1 MKSINQMKSQRLKSI
16 DIFRGSCMT
25 WMILTHL
32 IDWWTNAEFHW
43 LHPLAIMIFDPIG
56 ASGFLFISGIS
67 ISLSYKKRLNKV
79 KVSNDYS
86 FRIMR
91 NSYFLRAFFIFLIAL
106 VYNIPTAIALNNP
119 AMIWTWFVLLTSAVS
134 LFLAW
139 PLLKTSKLIRIFIAI
154 SIIVLHLFIVSW
166 LLPFQGKF
174 NILGVLFHILYNDIH
189 QDPILIF
196 FPFFLV
202 GTVIGDIIYEVINP
216 DIDENQ
222 NLNFKKKL
230 LIPTLIIGFSLI
242 IFGIFLNIPQFLR
255 RESISW
261 IIYSLGIDITLL
273 SILLSIEKY
282 NLIKTNKSYKFIFY
296 YSYYSLTIYLAHNL
310 LYFLF
315 LNQLNL
321 ISIWIFATAAFF
333 SMGFILRA
341 IYKRWGGK
349 ASIKVQVGKL
359 SLGIATRIEN
369 KLNKKYNV
377 KVN

>member
-1 MKSINQMKSQRLKSI
+1 MKSQRLKSI

-32 IDWWTNAEFHW
+32 IDWWIKAEYYW
-43 LHPLAIMIFDPIG
+43 IHPLVIMIFDPIG

-67 ISLSYKKRLNKV
+67 ISLSYRNRLKRIRF
-79 KVSNDYS
+79 SSDYT
-86 FRIMR
+86 FRLMR
-91 NSYFLRAFFIFLIAL
+91 NSYLLRAFFIFLVAL

-119 AMIWTWFVLLTSAVS
+119 SMIWTWFVLLTSAIS

-139 PLLKTSKLIRIFIAI
+139 PLLKTSKFFRILIAV
-154 SIIVLHLFIVSW
+154 IVIVIHFFIVSW
-166 LLPFQGKF
+166 LLPYKGNS

-202 GTVIGDIIYEVINP
+202 GTVIGDIIYEVINL
-216 DIDENQ
+216 DNNENQ
-222 NLNFKKKL
+222 NLTFKKKF
-230 LIPTLIIGFSLI
+230 LIPTSIIGICLIIS
-242 IFGIFLNIPQFLR
+242 GIFLDFPQFLR
-255 RESISW
+255 RESLSW
-261 IIYSLGIDITLL
+261 IIYSIGIDITLL
-273 SILLSIEKY
+273 SVLISIEKY

-310 LYFLF
+310 LYYLF
-315 LNQLNL
+315 LGQLNL
-321 ISIWIFATAAFF
+321 ISIWIFVALSFF
-333 SMGFILRA
+333 SMGFVLKV
-341 IYKRWGGK
+341 IYKRWGEK

-359 SLGIATRIEN
+359 SLAIATRIEN
-369 KLNKKYNV
+369 RLNNKYSV